1 MAQAARERE
10 IDLRFHVH
18 LQNTRQFV
26 FDRFLDRDDAAR
38 YRIDRAQ
45 IAIQR
50 CRFSA
55 AGRAGKQNDSVRLR
69 QKMADR
75 LLLLLAHVQPVESE
89 LLPAAAEQSQ
99 ADRFAVHGRNGRN
112 ANVDLLI
119 TCLQIHAPVLGQAP
133 FGNVHVRHHFQS

>member
-1 MAQAARERE
+1 RE
-10 IDLRFHVH
+10 IVLRFHVH

-69 QKMADR
+69 QQMPNR
-75 LLLLLAHVQPVESE
+75 LLLLLAHVQSVESE
-89 LLPAAAEQSQ
+89 LLPAASGSSELMSVAVSRSCKISKS
-99 ADRFAVHGRNGRN
+99 RFDLRISS
-112 ANVDLLI
+112 NVS
-119 TCLQIHAPVLGQAP
+119 APTP
-133 FGNVHVRHHFQS
+133 